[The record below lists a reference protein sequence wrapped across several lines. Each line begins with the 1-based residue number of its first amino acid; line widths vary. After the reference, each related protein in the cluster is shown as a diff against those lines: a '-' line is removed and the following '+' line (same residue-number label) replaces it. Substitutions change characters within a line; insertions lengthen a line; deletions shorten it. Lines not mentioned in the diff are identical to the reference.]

1 MKNKKSIAM
10 AMAAVSTLGAVAP
23 AFAAETTIKLINAS
37 KDKSVD
43 IALTQGNKILNNQK
57 YGEVYDTHFT
67 DDKKDDTVKKGITIL
82 DVIPATETSEAEYL
96 VSTKMTIKDLTEA
109 DKKDETD
116 KAKLEKILASKI
128 ENEKHTLE
136 ALKKE
141 IEYKLALTFIDAKG
155 EKKSTYTIDKAN
167 SGEIQ
172 AEDIKDGKLP
182 GNVYQLVLKNNDT
195 NSKEEKEIVYH
206 FKNIKVEEKATED
219 KVEVKEESINLLDA
233 AYNEYDAYKKLSKYA
248 FELSMAKNITVETKE
263 VNPTTLEINV
273 FKKDEKKTKVAKIT
287 INDMNLFE
295 ADKFTKIATNGDFV
309 GHWAQD
315 QIVDAMIAGQVDVA
329 DNYRPQDS
337 ITRAEFAKIAC
348 TVFGIEVS
356 EGKDEPFHDVNNS
369 DWHHKYVAALY
380 NTKVGGQ
387 SVVQGDGEN
396 FRPND
401 KITRQEVAVIV
412 SKLVSGKA
420 KETKIDV
427 NGTKVDKVVKTNFKD
442 DEAIAAW
449 ADQSVKYLNETA
461 KYTNAKGEQKAI
473 VEGHNGLFN
482 PTQAITRAEALVMVQ
497 RAGSATTK

>member
-10 AMAAVSTLGAVAP
+10 AMAAVSSFGAVAP
-23 AFAAETTIKLINAS
+23 AFANEVAPRAVVNK
-37 KDKSVD
+37 VD
-43 IALTQGNKILNNQK
+43 VALSEGNKVQVLT

-67 DDKKDDTVKKGITIL
+67 ADKKDDTLKKGLTIL
-82 DVIPATETSEAEYL
+82 DVISDKEGEEKYLVASELTIADVKKMDGNADKTDAQLKSILANMIATEKANLED
-96 VSTKMTIKDLTEA
+96 TIKDINHKLTLSYVN
-109 DKKDETD
+109 DK
-116 KAKLEKILASKI
+116 
-128 ENEKHTLE
+128 NEKK
-136 ALKKE
+136 AL
-141 IEYKLALTFIDAKG
+141 
-155 EKKSTYTIDKAN
+155 YTINKEK
-167 SGEIQ
+167 SGEVQ
-172 AEDIKDGKLP
+172 AEQSKGIA
-182 GNVYQLVLKNNDT
+182 GNYYLLVLTNNET
-195 NSKEEKEIVYH
+195 KTEETIT
-206 FKNIKVEEKATED
+206 FTNIKVEEKATED
-219 KVEVKEESINLLDA
+219 KVEVKTANVDL
-233 AYNEYDAYKKLSKYA
+233 YDEGFTNGYTRLSRYA
-248 FELSMAKNITVETKE
+248 FELGTAKNITVETKE
-263 VNPTTLEINV
+263 INPTTLEVKV
-273 FKKDEKKTKVAKIT
+273 FKNDEKKTHVGTLT
-287 INDMNLFE
+287 IVGMELFD
-295 ADKFTKIATNGDFV
+295 ADKFVKISTTGDFV

-412 SKLVSGKA
+412 SKLVSGEA
-420 KETKIDV
+420 KETKINV

-461 KYTNAKGEQKAI
+461 KYTNAKGEEKAI
-473 VEGHNGLFN
+473 VEGNNGLFN

>member
-23 AFAAETTIKLINAS
+23 AFANEVTPRVAQKTVN
-37 KDKSVD
+37 V
-43 IALTQGNKILNNQK
+43 ALSEGNKVQVLN
-57 YGEVYDTHFT
+57 YGEVFDTHFT
-67 DDKKDDTVKKGITIL
+67 ADKKDDTIKQGLTIL
-82 DVIPATETSEAEYL
+82 DVISDKEGEEKYL
-96 VSTKMTIKDLTEA
+96 V
-109 DKKDETD
+109 
-116 KAKLEKILASKI
+116 AS
-128 ENEKHTLE
+128 
-136 ALKKE
+136 
-141 IEYKLALTFIDAKG
+141 ALTINDVKAMEGNEDKTDAQLKSLLAKMIAEAKTDLEDTINDIKHKLTLSFINDKG
-155 EKKSTYTIDKAN
+155 EKKALYTINEKK
-167 SGEIQ
+167 SGEVQ
-172 AEDIKDGKLP
+172 AEDTEGKQ
-182 GNVYQLVLKNNDT
+182 GNYYALVLTNNET
-195 NSKEEKEIVYH
+195 KTEETIT
-206 FKNIKVEEKATED
+206 FTNIKVEEKAEEE
-219 KVEVKEESINLLDA
+219 KVDVKEETIDL
-233 AYNEYDAYKKLSKYA
+233 YDGVFSGAYKKLSKYA
-248 FELSMAKNITVETKE
+248 FELGVAKNIKVETKE
-263 VNPTTLEINV
+263 ANPTTLEIKVLKN
-273 FKKDEKKTKVAKIT
+273 DEKKTHIATLT
-287 INDMNLFE
+287 IIGMDRFNKEQFV
-295 ADKFTKIATNGDFV
+295 KIATNGDFV

-315 QIVDAMIAGQVDVA
+315 QIVDAMLSGQVDVA
-329 DNYRPQDS
+329 ENYRPQDG

-356 EGKDEPFHDVNNS
+356 EGQDEPFHDVNNS

-380 NTKVGGQ
+380 NTKVGEQ

-412 SKLVSGKA
+412 SKLVSGEA
-420 KETKIDV
+420 KETTIDV

-473 VEGHNGLFN
+473 VEGDNGLFN

>member
-1 MKNKKSIAM
+1 
-10 AMAAVSTLGAVAP
+10 
-23 AFAAETTIKLINAS
+23 
-37 KDKSVD
+37 
-43 IALTQGNKILNNQK
+43 
-57 YGEVYDTHFT
+57 
-67 DDKKDDTVKKGITIL
+67 
-82 DVIPATETSEAEYL
+82 
-96 VSTKMTIKDLTEA
+96 
-109 DKKDETD
+109 
-116 KAKLEKILASKI
+116 
-128 ENEKHTLE
+128 
-136 ALKKE
+136 
-141 IEYKLALTFIDAKG
+141 
-155 EKKSTYTIDKAN
+155 
-167 SGEIQ
+167 
-172 AEDIKDGKLP
+172 
-182 GNVYQLVLKNNDT
+182 
-195 NSKEEKEIVYH
+195 
-206 FKNIKVEEKATED
+206 
-219 KVEVKEESINLLDA
+219 
-233 AYNEYDAYKKLSKYA
+233 
-248 FELSMAKNITVETKE
+248 
-263 VNPTTLEINV
+263 
-273 FKKDEKKTKVAKIT
+273 
-287 INDMNLFE
+287 MNLFE

-309 GHWAQD
+309 GHWAQN

-348 TVFGIEVS
+348 TVFGIEVA
-356 EGKDEPFHDVNNS
+356 EGQDEPFHDVNNS

-412 SKLVSGKA
+412 SKLVSGEA

-473 VEGHNGLFN
+473 VEGNNGLFN